1 MRVAWCLCIVSE
13 FFSCSEPLKTN
24 KRREAPSARIDAPVK
39 RMNPAHPKSTLKV
52 SKYTVAT
59 FSKPE
64 GWGYYICE
72 NGKQIINQETIPGV
86 PGNQGFISSDEALKV
101 AELVRSKMEKGTFPP
116 TISEEELQKLGISW
130 RN

>member
-1 MRVAWCLCIVSE
+1 MRVAWCLCIVSV

-39 RMNPAHPKSTLKV
+39 RMNPVHPKSTLKV

-59 FSKPE
+59 FSQPE
-64 GWGYYICE
+64 GWGYSISE
-72 NGKQIINQETIPGV
+72 KGKRIIDQQTIPGV
-86 PGNQGFISSDEALKV
+86 PGNQGFQTSEDAQKV
-101 AELVRSKMEKGTFPP
+101 AELVIEKLEKGVFPP
-116 TISEEELQKLGISW
+116 TVSEEELQKLGISW